1 MHEIIDN
8 LFLGPFS
15 AIGHAIPKEGTGN
28 RPPLSHHQGFSRF
41 LQGGGS
47 SCRLPAPEQIKH
59 QFYCWRLRWREQVSD
74 LDMSRLP
81 GPDDWE
87 IPPQSGQRGRM
98 PRFWSF
104 HWDKVAPPSNGWLV
118 YEWLDNYCWC
128 CTSYYPNR
136 QWWIQGRE
144 IPTTS
149 WACLINQHE
158 GGGYLVGEIRPIIT
172 PTLLCSALPYSRVPW
187 ALHTL
192 TGRTIAHL
200 SSCQGSSQH
209 PRKIQLVASVSDNQM
224 LVPRSSFRNMWSSI
238 HETMGRA
245 IDKEVVLP
253 AP

>member
-1 MHEIIDN
+1 MTPWSFRTSKPLSLKSSDSVQYETSSSASHPFHLIVLIGARYKGYGIPLKVLTMHEIIDN

-118 YEWLDNYCWC
+118 YE
-128 CTSYYPNR
+128 
-136 QWWIQGRE
+136 
-144 IPTTS
+144 
-149 WACLINQHE
+149 
-158 GGGYLVGEIRPIIT
+158 
-172 PTLLCSALPYSRVPW
+172 
-187 ALHTL
+187 
-192 TGRTIAHL
+192 
-200 SSCQGSSQH
+200 
-209 PRKIQLVASVSDNQM
+209 
-224 LVPRSSFRNMWSSI
+224 
-238 HETMGRA
+238 
-245 IDKEVVLP
+245 
-253 AP
+253 